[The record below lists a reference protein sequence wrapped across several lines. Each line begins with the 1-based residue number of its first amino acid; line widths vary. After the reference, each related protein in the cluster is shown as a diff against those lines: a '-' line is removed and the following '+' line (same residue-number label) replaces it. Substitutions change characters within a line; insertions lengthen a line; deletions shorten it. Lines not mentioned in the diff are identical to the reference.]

1 MQNRNRRIGILNIFG
16 NNRNSRIPAVAGSLF
31 NLKEDVGETTD
42 LSRQHPERVAGLTKR
57 MKAFQAK
64 LKKNTHPIGRIT
76 EVPEDVKKQ
85 QENRTNR

>member
-1 MQNRNRRIGILNIFG
+1 M
-16 NNRNSRIPAVAGSLF
+16 PAVAGSLF

-42 LSRQHPERVAGLTKR
+42 LSRQHPEQVAGLTKR

-64 LKKNTHPIGRIT
+64 LKKNTRPIGRIT